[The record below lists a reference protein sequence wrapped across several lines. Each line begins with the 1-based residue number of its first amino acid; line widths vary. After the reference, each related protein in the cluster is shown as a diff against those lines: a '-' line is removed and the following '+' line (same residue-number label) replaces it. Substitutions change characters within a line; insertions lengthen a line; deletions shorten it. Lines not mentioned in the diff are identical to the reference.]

1 MNTVQSLQEQ
11 KAALERE
18 IAEAVKQ
25 ANERK
30 KALEIEI
37 SREREAEIK
46 RGAQEVRKI
55 MQSYNLSQQE
65 LVIALADQKQG
76 KDKDLGSGMLS
87 ELRRYYSREV
97 DPNKK

>member
-65 LVIALADQKQG
+65 LVIALADLKQG